1 MSVDTLHKSGLWG
14 HLCSGTQCPVTS
26 SFLSSWTRALVSVFC
41 ERIQLCDEHPGT

>member
-14 HLCSGTQCPVTS
+14 HLFSGAQRPVTS

-41 ERIQLCDEHPGT
+41 EHIQFCDVHPGT